1 MALVGVLSLT
11 LAAAPLPAM
20 AEEGGS
26 ASDENATQ
34 TVTVYHFEMVYYD
47 DPTFEDWGVPELT
60 GLRLIGTS
68 TVEGLKPGDVVRAW
82 DQVGTSALLNRRA
95 GAAPQCHYPRR
106 HSWRNRPWGGRY
118 CRG

>member
-68 TVEGLKPGDVVRAW
+68 TVEGLKPGVTYQYRA
-82 DQVGTSALLNRRA
+82 VLFNESNTM
-95 GAAPQCHYPRR
+95 
-106 HSWRNRPWGGRY
+106 
-118 CRG
+118 RGEMNLFVKD

>member
-47 DPTFEDWGVPELT
+47 DPDASRIGAFPSLRV
-60 GLRLIGTS
+60 LRLIGTS

-82 DQVGTSALLNRRA
+82 DQVGTHPGLRLLRRL
-95 GAAPQCHYPRR
+95 AARAD
-106 HSWRNRPWGGRY
+106 GVGRSVG
-118 CRG
+118 RTPSR